1 MPYNKEIAGKIC
13 GKICGITISKK
24 FLLGSLLNQFKF
36 TSGTA
41 FNFPENSENAVCE
54 IQTNK
59 AGTEIH
65 LGYPAPAPTGITL
78 TPDAV
83 GANPITYYWKAAFGD
98 FGLES
103 IRSQWTEEGTII
115 IGDDTTEIIAEY
127 DFNAPFWTSTTNI
140 LIGQSS
146 GDYSFNK
153 RVGLLNS
160 GEAVWGFNGNFY
172 VDINSSSVEGYDLKY
187 HPIPA
192 TYQAPAPTN
201 ISITPD
207 AVGANPVT
215 WYYKIGQLTAESK
228 IAELSE
234 EQSYQQGDDTTELIL
249 DLDHLDYDDV
259 DLFAVMKGTTSG
271 VYTNMVLASFT
282 PPDGFV
288 PIADVQLPFDLLT
301 GADLPVGEETINGL
315 LVGFSDLLLYYYDN
329 ELFEIDGNELK
340 FLSAPDYET
349 PLDTDKDNVYKVLV
363 VASYDGKDIEQEIE
377 ITVTL
382 LSQEPAIE
390 WDYEGVLTVGYT
402 DTPFSLYGYD
412 SGLMSGFGSCVPEMI
427 GFVFWSDLTFVGLS
441 KGILSTIVIEEI
453 GYIIDKIEIDGVLFE
468 EGIIGEGTF
477 FALEDN
483 PFPVVGGTHNIK
495 IKVGD
500 PIGG

>member
-13 GKICGITISKK
+13 GKICGIATSKK
-24 FLLGSLLNQFKF
+24 VHIGSVLNQFKF
-36 TSGTA
+36 TSGAA

-59 AGTEIH
+59 AGAEIH

-83 GANPITYYWKAAFGD
+83 GANPVTWYYKMAYSYWDSKKERHT
-98 FGLES
+98 L
-103 IRSQWTEEGTII
+103 RSQYSEEFTLVV
-115 IGDDTTEIIAEY
+115 GDDTTGI
-127 DFNAPFWTSTTNI
+127 T
-140 LIGQSS
+140 
-146 GDYSFNK
+146 
-153 RVGLLNS
+153 
-160 GEAVWGFNGNFY
+160 
-172 VDINSSSVEGYDLKY
+172 VEGYEFPFWANGLIFILGTESGNYEKESNTGYMSEYHWWDITFLNSVIYASLKY

-207 AVGANPVT
+207 AVGTNPVT
-215 WYYKIGQLTAESK
+215 WYYKVIQITSEFK
-228 IAELSE
+228 ITEPSE
-234 EQSYQQGDDTTELIL
+234 EQSYQQGDDTTKLIL

-259 DLFAVMKGTTSG
+259 DLFVVIKGTTSG

-301 GADLPVGEETINGL
+301 GADLPVGEEAIKGYLADLSGL
-315 LVGFSDLLLYYYDN
+315 FRYYYDN

-363 VASYDGKDIEQEIE
+363 VASYDGKYIEQEIE

-382 LSQEPAIE
+382 LSQIPVGA
-390 WDYEGVLTVGYT
+390 LTNKAGTKYIVT
-402 DTPFSLYGYD
+402 V
-412 SGLMSGFGSCVPEMI
+412 SGKY
-427 GFVFWSDLTFVGLS
+427 LT
-441 KGILSTIVIEEI
+441 
-453 GYIIDKIEIDGVLFE
+453 
-468 EGIIGEGTF
+468 
-477 FALEDN
+477 
-483 PFPVVGGTHNIK
+483 IK
-495 IKVGD
+495 S
-500 PIGG
+500 